1 MQWSKDTI
9 TPMKL
14 YWAFEMFNIGNV
26 FSVFIF
32 QCYMVRRLWIL

>member
-14 YWAFEMFNIGNV
+14 YWSLLMYNTGNTV
-26 FSVFIF
+26 SVFIY
-32 QCYMVRRLWIL
+32 QCYMVRRLWVL